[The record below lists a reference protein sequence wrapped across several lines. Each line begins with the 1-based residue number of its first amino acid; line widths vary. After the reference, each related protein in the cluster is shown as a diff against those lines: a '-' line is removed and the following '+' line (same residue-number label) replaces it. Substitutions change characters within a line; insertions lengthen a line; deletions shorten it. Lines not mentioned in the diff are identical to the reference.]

1 MAQATRVRK
10 RSTTSTP
17 RRKTAGR
24 ASPRKKS
31 TARVKLPTV
40 PVEAVTR
47 IQQGLREGISI
58 TLLALAVYLMASL
71 VSYSAS
77 DPGWSHT
84 GTHTAVQNVGGRG
97 GAWFADITLYALGFA
112 SYVLPFLAA
121 YGAWLM
127 FRNRRKDAGSQFH
140 FTLVRWTGAILLV
153 SSACGLATIHGS
165 GDQSLLPL
173 GATGGG
179 VVGTWL
185 SVKLLPVLKPLGAT
199 LLLISVFMMSFTLT
213 TGLSWFW
220 VLDAVGGWTLKG
232 SEWLG
237 RHVVAFGEVISQWWV
252 DQRDGI
258 REARE
263 EAAVAREVELEEEDR
278 LAAIAAKAT
287 KKPAK
292 AAALAAPAKAE
303 KAAKPP
309 RLSRAEKK
317 AQAVAAAEE
326 RAAEFAAKAPS
337 EPSVPSFDDATLAD
351 LTTEFTPDELPP
363 IIVPEPAD
371 NSSFELPKEDAADAA
386 FQAASDEDGPIIG
399 QKAGPIVPSKRSTK
413 ERQGRLFG
421 GQDNE
426 LPPLNLLDEPKQQD
440 GGYSEEVLASM
451 SRLLEEKFASYGVQ
465 IKVVAVHPGPVIT
478 RFELQLASGVKSS
491 QITNLGKDIARSLS
505 VLSVRVVEVVPGKT
519 TVGIEVPNAQRE
531 TVQLSEILQSDTYE
545 SQESPLTIALGK
557 DIAGRPYT
565 TDLARMPHL
574 LVAGTT
580 GSGKSVAI
588 NVMLLSLL
596 YKASA
601 KDLRLILV
609 DPKMLELN
617 MYEGIPHLLTP
628 VVTDM
633 KEAANGLRWSVAEM
647 ERRYKVMAGLG
658 VRNITGY
665 NKKIKDAEAR
675 GETIPDPTWKLDET
689 GLDPTTE
696 APALEKFPYIVIVID
711 EFADMIMVVG
721 KQVEELITRIAQKAR
736 AAGIHLVLATQR
748 PSVDVI
754 TGLIKANIPGRI
766 AFRVSS
772 GLNSRTILDQS
783 GAEAL
788 LGYGDMLIMPP
799 GSSSLERVHCAFVDD
814 HEVND
819 VCEYLKTNFGS
830 DYYEEILQESIAL
843 PGLPSEGGSGD
854 DSESDALYDQAVAI
868 VCETRKASISYV
880 QRRLK
885 IGYNR
890 SARMIED
897 MELAGVVSPVGTNGQ
912 REVLA
917 PPPVKG

>member
-1 MAQATRVRK
+1 M
-10 RSTTSTP
+10 
-17 RRKTAGR
+17 
-24 ASPRKKS
+24 
-31 TARVKLPTV
+31 V

-47 IQQGLREGISI
+47 IQQGLREGVSI

-71 VSYSAS
+71 VSYSPS

-84 GTHTAVQNVGGRG
+84 GTHSAVQNVGGRG

-121 YGAWLM
+121 YGAWLL

-140 FTLVRWTGAILLV
+140 FTLVRWTGAVLLIG
-153 SSACGLATIHGS
+153 SACGLATIHGS

-185 SVKLLPVLKPLGAT
+185 GDELLPVLKPLGAT
-199 LLLISVFMMSFTLT
+199 LLLISVLMMSFTLT

-232 SEWLG
+232 CEWLG
-237 RHVVAFGEVISQWWV
+237 RHVVAFAEIVAEWWGV
-252 DQRDGI
+252 QRDGI

-263 EAAVAREVELEEEDR
+263 EAADAREAQFEEDER
-278 LAAIAAKAT
+278 LAQVAAKALAKPNKADT
-287 KKPAK
+287 AAPVKPAK
-292 AAALAAPAKAE
+292 EP
-303 KAAKPP
+303 KPR

-317 AQAVAAAEE
+317 AQAVAAAEA
-326 RAAEFAAKAPS
+326 RAAEFEAQSS
-337 EPSVPSFDDATLAD
+337 EPSIPDFSDSTLAD
-351 LTTEFTPDELPP
+351 LTTEFEPVAPPP
-363 IIVPEPAD
+363 IIVPEMAANPVAD
-371 NSSFELPKEDAADAA
+371 GAENAEQESK
-386 FQAASDEDGPIIG
+386 PIIG
-399 QKAGPIVPSKRSTK
+399 QRAGPIELGKRAK

-421 GQDNE
+421 GQDND
-426 LPPLNLLDEPKQQD
+426 LPPLNLLDSPKPQE
-440 GGYSEEVLASM
+440 GGYSEEVLANM

-478 RFELQLASGVKSS
+478 RFELQPASGVKSS

-519 TVGIEVPNAQRE
+519 TVGIEVPNAKRE
-531 TVQLSEILQSDTYE
+531 MVQLSEILQSDTYE
-545 SQESPLTIALGK
+545 SKESPLTIALGK
-557 DIAGRPYT
+557 DIAGRPVV

-596 YKASA
+596 YKSSA
-601 KDLRLILV
+601 KDVRLILV

-647 ERRYKVMAGLG
+647 ERRYKVMAGVG

-665 NKKIKDAEAR
+665 NRKIKEAEAK
-675 GETIPDPTWKLDET
+675 GETIPDPTWKLDES

-696 APALEKFPYIVIVID
+696 APALERFPYIVIVID

-736 AAGIHLVLATQR
+736 AAGIHLILATQR

-772 GLNSRTILDQS
+772 GLNSRTILDQA

-788 LGYGDMLIMPP
+788 LGHGDMLFMPP
-799 GSSSLERVHCAFVDD
+799 GSSMLERVHCAFVDD
-814 HEVND
+814 HEVHG

-843 PGLPSEGGSGD
+843 PGLPSDGGSGD
-854 DSESDALYDQAVAI
+854 DSETDALYDQAVAI

-917 PPPVKG
+917 PPPPKN

>member
-17 RRKTAGR
+17 RRKAPGR
-24 ASPRKKS
+24 ASPRKKKAS
-31 TARVKLPTV
+31 SIKLPVV

-71 VSYSAS
+71 VSYSPS

-84 GTHTAVQNVGGRG
+84 GTHSAVRNVGGRG

-121 YGAWLM
+121 YGAWLL

-153 SSACGLATIHGS
+153 GSACGLATIHGS

-185 SVKLLPVLKPLGAT
+185 AVELLPILKPLGAT

-232 SEWLG
+232 CEWLG
-237 RHVVAFGEVISQWWV
+237 RHVVAIAEGVADWWGV
-252 DQRDGI
+252 QREGI

-263 EAAVAREVELEEEDR
+263 EAADAREAQYEEDTR
-278 LAAIAAKAT
+278 LAEVAAKAMAKNNKAAT
-287 KKPAK
+287 AAPVKPAK
-292 AAALAAPAKAE
+292 AP
-303 KAAKPP
+303 KPP
-309 RLSRAEKK
+309 KLTRAQKK
-317 AQAVAAAEE
+317 AQAAAAAEA
-326 RAAEFAAKAPS
+326 RAAELAAESS
-337 EPSVPSFDDATLAD
+337 EPSIPDFSDATLAD
-351 LTTEFTPDELPP
+351 LTTEFEADSAPV
-363 IIVPEPAD
+363 IVPDFSSDGAAEPAVA
-371 NSSFELPKEDAADAA
+371 EAAPAEPE
-386 FQAASDEDGPIIG
+386 SKPLIG
-399 QKAGPIVPSKRSTK
+399 QRAGPIVPGKRAK

-421 GQDNE
+421 GQDNDV
-426 LPPLNLLDEPKQQD
+426 PPLNLLDPPKPQE
-440 GGYSEEVLASM
+440 GGYSEEVLANM
-451 SRLLEEKFASYGVQ
+451 SRLLEEKFASFGVQ

-478 RFELQLASGVKSS
+478 RFELQPASGVKSS

-519 TVGIEVPNAQRE
+519 TVGIEVPNAKRE
-531 TVQLSEILQSDTYE
+531 MVQLSEILQSDTYE
-545 SQESPLTIALGK
+545 SKESPLTIGLGK
-557 DIAGRPYT
+557 DIAGRPVV

-596 YKASA
+596 YKSSA
-601 KDLRLILV
+601 KDVRLILV

-647 ERRYKVMAGLG
+647 ERRYKVMAGVG

-665 NKKIKDAEAR
+665 NRKIKEAEAR
-675 GETIPDPTWKLDET
+675 GETIPDPTWKLDES

-736 AAGIHLVLATQR
+736 AAGIHLILATQR

-788 LGYGDMLIMPP
+788 LGHGDMLFMPP
-799 GSSSLERVHCAFVDD
+799 GSSMLERVHCAFVDD
-814 HEVND
+814 HEVHS
-819 VCEYLKTNFGS
+819 VCEYLKTNFES

-843 PGLPSEGGSGD
+843 PGLPSEGGSGG

-917 PPPVKG
+917 PPPPKN

>member
-1 MAQATRVRK
+1 M
-10 RSTTSTP
+10 
-17 RRKTAGR
+17 
-24 ASPRKKS
+24 
-31 TARVKLPTV
+31 KLPTV
-40 PVEAVTR
+40 PVEAITR
-47 IQQGLREGISI
+47 IQQGLREGVSI
-58 TLLALAVYLMASL
+58 ALLALAVYLMASL
-71 VSYSAS
+71 TSYSTS

-84 GTHTAVQNVGGRG
+84 GTHSAVQNVGGRG
-97 GAWFADITLYALGFA
+97 GAWFADITLYTLGFA

-165 GDQSLLPL
+165 GEQSLLPL

-185 SVKLLPVLKPLGAT
+185 SVELLPVLKPLGAT

-237 RHVVAFGEVISQWWV
+237 RHVVAIGEVISEWWV
-252 DQRDGI
+252 EQRDGI
-258 REARE
+258 RDARE

-278 LAAIAAKAT
+278 LASIAAKAV
-287 KKPAK
+287 KPAK
-292 AAALAAPAKAE
+292 ASIAAPAKPE
-303 KAAKPP
+303 KQEKPAKPP

-326 RAAEFAAKAPS
+326 RAAEFGQHEDN
-337 EPSVPSFDDATLAD
+337 EPSIPSFDDSTLAD
-351 LTTEFTPDELPP
+351 MTTEFAPAVPPP
-363 IIVPEPAD
+363 IIVPEVVD
-371 NSSFELPKEDAADAA
+371 NSTFS
-386 FQAASDEDGPIIG
+386 ASDIEPEAGPGPVIG
-399 QKAGPIVPSKRSTK
+399 QKAGPIEPSKRSTK

-426 LPPLNLLDEPKQQD
+426 LPPLSLLEDAKEQD

-557 DIAGRPYT
+557 DIAGRPYV

-588 NVMLLSLL
+588 NVLLLSLL

-601 KDLRLILV
+601 KDVRLILV

-665 NKKIKDAEAR
+665 NKKVKEAEAR
-675 GETIPDPTWKLDET
+675 GETIPDPTWKLDES

-799 GSSSLERVHCAFVDD
+799 GSSALERVHCAFATDE
-814 HEVND
+814 EVQG
-819 VCEYLKTNFGS
+819 VCDYLKENFGS

-843 PGLPSEGGSGD
+843 PGLPSDSGND

-917 PPPVKG
+917 PPPVKN

>member
-1 MAQATRVRK
+1 MGQAA
-10 RSTTSTP
+10 S
-17 RRKTAGR
+17 RRK
-24 ASPRKKS
+24 KKS
-31 TARVKLPTV
+31 SLKLPTV
-40 PVEAVTR
+40 PVEAITR
-47 IQQGLREGISI
+47 VQQGLREGISI

-71 VSYSAS
+71 VSYSPS

-84 GTHTAVQNVGGRG
+84 GTHSAVQNVGGRG

-112 SYVLPFLAA
+112 SYVVPFLAA

-127 FRNRRKDAGSQFH
+127 FRNRRRDAGSQFH
-140 FTLVRWTGAILLV
+140 FTLVRWTGAVLLV
-153 SSACGLATIHGS
+153 GSACGLATIYGS
-165 GDQSLLPL
+165 ADQSMLPL

-179 VVGTWL
+179 VVGAGVAT
-185 SVKLLPVLKPLGAT
+185 KLLPVLKPLGAT
-199 LLLISVFMMSFTLT
+199 LLLISMLMMSFTLT

-237 RHVVAFGEVISQWWV
+237 RHVVAFYDAAREWWTE
-252 DQRDGI
+252 QSAGI

-263 EAAVAREVELEEEDR
+263 EASDAREAQYAEDDR
-278 LAAIAAKAT
+278 LAKIAAKAV
-287 KKPAK
+287 KPPARIAPEKPAK
-292 AAALAAPAKAE
+292 PAK
-303 KAAKPP
+303 
-309 RLSRAEKK
+309 LNRAEKK
-317 AQAVAAAEE
+317 AQAAAAAEEMAAQADDESHEPIIPDFSDGTFGDLTEELIIDTPPIIVMPDSPVRAGVAAAEP
-326 RAAEFAAKAPS
+326 AL
-337 EPSVPSFDDATLAD
+337 DDDMPTAD
-351 LTTEFTPDELPP
+351 P
-363 IIVPEPAD
+363 V
-371 NSSFELPKEDAADAA
+371 
-386 FQAASDEDGPIIG
+386 IG
-399 QKAGPIVPSKRSTK
+399 QKAGPIEPSKRSTS

-426 LPPLNLLDEPKQQD
+426 VPPLDLLDPAKPQE
-440 GGYSEEVLASM
+440 GGYSKEVLANM
-451 SRLLEEKFASYGVQ
+451 SQLLEEKFASYGVK

-478 RFELQLASGVKSS
+478 RFELQPASGVKSS
-491 QITNLGKDIARSLS
+491 QISNLAKDIARSLS
-505 VLSVRVVEVVPGKT
+505 VISVRVVEVVPGKT
-519 TVGIEVPNAQRE
+519 TVGIEVPNAKRE
-531 TVQLSEILQSDTYE
+531 MVQLSEIIQSDTYE
-545 SQESPLTIALGK
+545 SKESPLTIALGK
-557 DIAGRPYT
+557 DIAGRPVV

-588 NVMLLSLL
+588 NVMLMSLL
-596 YKASA
+596 YKSSA
-601 KDLRLILV
+601 KDVRLILV

-617 MYEGIPHLLTP
+617 IYEGIPHLLTP

-633 KEAANGLRWSVAEM
+633 KEAANGLRWTVAEM
-647 ERRYKVMAGLG
+647 ERRYKVMAGMG

-665 NKKIKDAEAR
+665 NRKVKEAEER
-675 GETIPDPTWKLDET
+675 GETIPDPTWKFDET
-689 GLDPTTE
+689 GLNPETE

-721 KQVEELITRIAQKAR
+721 KKVEELIARIAQKAR
-736 AAGIHLVLATQR
+736 AAGIHLILATQR

-754 TGLIKANIPGRI
+754 TGLIKANVPGRI

-772 GLNSRTILDQS
+772 KVDSRTILDQG

-788 LGYGDMLIMPP
+788 LGHGDMLMMPP
-799 GSSSLERVHCAFVDD
+799 GSAVLERVHCAFVDD
-814 HEVND
+814 HEVHA
-819 VCEYLKTNFGS
+819 VCDYLKTNFKS
-830 DYYEEILQESIAL
+830 DYYDEILQESIAL
-843 PGLPSEGGSGD
+843 PGLPSDGGD
-854 DSESDALYDQAVAI
+854 DSETDALYDQAVSI

-890 SARMIED
+890 AARMIED
-897 MELAGVVSPVGTNGQ
+897 MEMAGVVTPVGTNGQ